1 MKEGNEVCSTMLQPT
16 SSLEEEKK
24 KNQQEQQ
31 IQLKLSTIFKYKI
44 LDTPQAFGSFYDENG
59 EKYCAVSV
67 LSKYLGY
74 DIAAVIS
81 KKIQNYKKDTNTA
94 ELIPYEILELMDNL
108 VLYSNNEANLKCFCS
123 KPDYYYRHS
132 LISLLIHLNDYH
144 KMTFNQI
151 GNWLENIG
159 M

>member
-1 MKEGNEVCSTMLQPT
+1 MMLPPNNM
-16 SSLEEEKK
+16 EEEK
-24 KNQQEQQ
+24 NNRQEQQ
-31 IQLKLSTIFKYKI
+31 QIRLKLSTIFKHKI
-44 LDTPQAFGSFYDENG
+44 ANTPQTFASFYDTNG

-74 DIAAVIS
+74 DIAAVS
-81 KKIQNYKKDTNTA
+81 KNIHNNKKDTNA
-94 ELIPYEILELMDNL
+94 ALIPYDILETIENFA
-108 VLYSNNEANLKCFCS
+108 VYGNYKGNLKCSCS
-123 KPDYYYRHS
+123 KPDYHYRYS

>member
-1 MKEGNEVCSTMLQPT
+1 MKEGSEVCSMMRQPT
-16 SSLEEEKK
+16 RSVEEEK

-74 DIAAVIS
+74 DIAAGVS
-81 KKIQNYKKDTNTA
+81 KKIQNYKQDTNIA
-94 ELIPYEILELMDNL
+94 ELIPYDILEIMENL
-108 VLYSNNEANLKCFCS
+108 VVYSNNEGNLKCFCS
-123 KPDYYYRHS
+123 KPDYYYHHS

-144 KMTFNQI
+144 KMTFTQI